1 MDGDYFHNSLAYD
14 EQVVAEKL
22 GIYDYSPKPSDDVNI
37 NLKLALMQ
45 EELANSKRQLSQ
57 LKRNTPKQT
66 RENFVSGGCGC
77 ESSEGFTCN
86 AKGNVQKGKSQKP
99 DIEES
104 ILDNKKLLLFLVII
118 LAAFCIIQ
126 YISYKNENRE
136 LLDMMCMLMKHTAVS
151 PPGNSST
158 SLAPSTLTQPQ
169 IPPAQA

>member
-57 LKRNTPKQT
+57 LKRNAPKQT

-77 ESSEGFTCN
+77 GSSEGFRN
-86 AKGNVQKGKSQKP
+86 KPAQKP

-136 LLDMMCMLMKHTAVS
+136 LLDMMCMLMKHTASSAPSQTQNSTTS
-151 PPGNSST
+151 P
-158 SLAPSTLTQPQ
+158 APSTPISVQAQ
-169 IPPAQA
+169 IPPTQA